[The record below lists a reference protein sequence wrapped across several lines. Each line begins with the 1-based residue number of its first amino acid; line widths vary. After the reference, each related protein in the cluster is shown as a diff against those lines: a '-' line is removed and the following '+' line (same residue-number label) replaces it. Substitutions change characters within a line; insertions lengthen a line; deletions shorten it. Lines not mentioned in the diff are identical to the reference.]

1 MRTVFTLGLVLFAI
15 SLSSAQSANI
25 PEWMQ
30 LKFGEESADFDAQ
43 KLAFYVFVDAEGV
56 SVADVAPKDISG
68 LPDALSVLPLFDGV
82 PALTSESLI
91 EEDFN
96 PELYAFDRANNEP
109 VYYRVG
115 ETSYIVKVESMT
127 DLKSKFQQQQ

>member
-1 MRTVFTLGLVLFAI
+1 MRKFFTLGLVLFA
-15 SLSSAQSANI
+15 SFLSNAQSAVI

-30 LKFGEESADFDAQ
+30 LKFGEQSANFDAQ
-43 KLAFYVFVDAEGV
+43 KLAFYEFVDAEGV
-56 SVADVAPKDISG
+56 SVADVAPKDISE
-68 LPDALSVLPLFDGV
+68 LPDALAVTPLFDGV
-82 PALTSESLI
+82 PPLTSDRLI
-91 EEDFN
+91 EEDFH